1 VFTSLIRRG
10 TRLGNAFDELTDAKN
25 GSSVLLKATEVP
37 LGSFA
42 FGQVRRLDGR
52 TSLEWVF
59 QRDDFRSDVTTG
71 DLSFLKRLI
80 GGESSHH
87 VRMSGHEDP
96 QADAWDLR
104 SSVYEGDG
112 FHSGGG
118 SPSSCRS
125 TLISHLPI
133 GVRIGQPGE
142 REASATLSKNS
153 PAFSFLSIAT
163 NFG

>member
-1 VFTSLIRRG
+1 
-10 TRLGNAFDELTDAKN
+10 LGNAFDELTDAKN

-37 LGSFA
+37 LVSFA

-52 TSLEWVF
+52 ASLEWVF

-71 DLSFLKRLI
+71 DIGFLKSLI

-104 SSVYEGDG
+104 SRSMRAMV
-112 FHSGGG
+112 FIRAAAS
-118 SPSSCRS
+118 SPNSRRS
-125 TLISHLPI
+125 TLISHLAI

-142 REASATLSKNS
+142 RGPPLRSEE
-153 PAFSFLSIAT
+153 FSSVQLLKYRHQLRIAW
-163 NFG
+163 

>member
-1 VFTSLIRRG
+1 M
-10 TRLGNAFDELTDAKN
+10 GNAFDELTDAKN

-52 TSLEWVF
+52 ASLEWVF

-71 DLSFLKRLI
+71 DLGFLKSLI

-96 QADAWDLR
+96 RLMP
-104 SSVYEGDG
+104 GI
-112 FHSGGG
+112 SGRV
-118 SPSSCRS
+118 SMRAMVF
-125 TLISHLPI
+125 IRAAAVLPALA
-133 GVRIGQPGE
+133 
-142 REASATLSKNS
+142 EA
-153 PAFSFLSIAT
+153 P
-163 NFG
+163 

>member
-1 VFTSLIRRG
+1 
-10 TRLGNAFDELTDAKN
+10 
-25 GSSVLLKATEVP
+25 VLLKATEVP

-52 TSLEWVF
+52 ASLEWVF

-71 DLSFLKRLI
+71 DLGFLKSLI

-96 QADAWDLR
+96 QADALDLR

-118 SPSSCRS
+118 SSPSSRRS
-125 TLISHLPI
+125 TLISHLAI